1 MLTASGSCV
10 RKEKC
15 IPKEPWTEGRLKSF
29 ITSAIR
35 GGFRRYP
42 PKYETLNEAL
52 TGKKINEAT
61 GRLANHF
68 LCNKCKQE
76 FPAKQ
81 VQVDH
86 KKPVVDPKVGFTT
99 WDDFINRLFCDK
111 KNLQVLCLDCH
122 KLKTK
127 KEREMKK

>member
-1 MLTASGSCV
+1 MRSGLIGG
-10 RKEKC
+10 RLKRPE
-15 IPKEPWTEGRLKSF
+15 WTDGRLKSF

-52 TGKKINEAT
+52 VGKKINEST
-61 GRLANHF
+61 GRLANHY